1 MQVVVRNRAL
11 MTSLAPC
18 LEGHFE
24 PLHRGDT
31 GFCIS
36 PELQAMSPAQICG
49 LMGGRFLVEPDQKAP
64 PPRHQ
69 WLEKTKS
76 ELNFVPLDGKESLG
90 IYLGFGF
97 YPSVRTLGLQSSL
110 LMGQKRGEDGLE
122 FDYAQRLQDY
132 FLALGIAIGPF
143 EEILR
148 REMFFSHP
156 SLFLNRLR
164 NAFGGRGPA
173 VAINNLCV
181 SSLQALGEA
190 YRAVKSGRVHRAL
203 VVGVE
208 EVSALSVLTFARLG
222 AHSKSEDPFSACLPF
237 DLGHNGIVLGDALGM
252 VVLEG
257 VEAPKPSDTVLQG
270 YATSN
275 NLHHLTDS
283 PQDGRGLIATMKG
296 ALGESGQET
305 VDLVTAHGTG
315 TRSNDPSELRAIAAV
330 LGKSSPVQ
338 SLKGH
343 LGHTLAAAGMVN
355 FLLCEDQLRRGRAVQ
370 TRGLENPIPE
380 GEAVDLI
387 REPMRDLLGR
397 RGLINAAGFGGFNAS
412 LVLKAGKYE

>member
-18 LEGHFE
+18 LERHFE
-24 PLHRGDT
+24 LLHRGGT

-36 PELQAMSPAQICG
+36 PELQAMSQAQICG
-49 LMGGRFLVEPDQKAP
+49 LMGGRFLVDPDQKAP

-69 WLEKTKS
+69 WLENAKS
-76 ELNFVPLDGKESLG
+76 ELNFASLDQTESLG

-97 YPSVRTLGLQSSL
+97 YPSVRTLFLQASL
-110 LMGQKRGEDGLE
+110 LMGQGRGEDGLE

-132 FLALGIAIGPF
+132 FLALGVATGPF
-143 EEILR
+143 EEILK

-190 YRAVKSGRVHRAL
+190 YRAVRSGRVCRAL

-208 EVSALSVLTFARLG
+208 EISVLSVLTFARLG
-222 AHSKSEDPFSACLPF
+222 AHSRSEDPATACLPF

-257 VEAPKPSDTVLQG
+257 LETPEPSDTVLQG

-283 PQDGRGLIATMKG
+283 PQDGRGLTATMKE
-296 ALGESGQET
+296 ALGEAGFES
-305 VDLVTAHGTG
+305 VDLLTAHGTG
-315 TRSNDPSELRAIAAV
+315 TRSNDPSELRAIAEV
-330 LGKSSPVQ
+330 LGKNAPVQ

-355 FLLCEDQLRRGRAVQ
+355 FLLCEDQLRRGQAVA
-370 TRGLENPIPE
+370 TRGLKEPLPE
-380 GEAVDLI
+380 GSEVDLI
-387 REPMRDLLGR
+387 REPARELSGS

-412 LVLKAGKYE
+412 LVLKAGEYE